1 MDKDV
6 LRCWNAERSRRHASS
21 LHVQEIDDAEWER
34 FLEHNNKRQHYT
46 EVMKSHSA
54 SKAEQELASQELPR
68 HSFGLQHEGL
78 EYLPTFTGRMAL
90 RVLQHG
96 IGWWGEELHCMD
108 CNRPR
113 GIACSACGAA
123 VCCPHHI
130 MGGEKPRNFPRALGG
145 MHIYCYDGAGCEQ
158 RWLQLH
164 NHCERL

>member
-96 IGWWGEELHCMD
+96 IGWWGEELHCIV
-108 CNRPR
+108 C
-113 GIACSACGAA
+113 GCHGSTACTACGAA
-123 VCCPHHI
+123 VCCTHRI
-130 MGGEKPRNFPRALGG
+130 VGGRKPQEWPKHFAGG
-145 MHIYCYDGAGCEQ
+145 MYVYCYDGAACEA
-158 RWLQLH
+158 RWSQLDSFQQ
-164 NHCERL
+164 C